1 MDPGTGLD
9 LYIVEGTKPGF
20 VYQVEAF
27 DPEDTSQ
34 NLPLSVSFLIKW
46 KSSFS
51 VRPLTQ
57 EPGVSVGQVGKW
69 QWEGSAV
76 HLQAQ
81 STREAGIG
89 EGSLETDI
97 PHWIHGS
104 VWSWTSS

>member
-51 VRPLTQ
+51 VW
-57 EPGVSVGQVGKW
+57 PGVSVGRVGKW

-81 STREAGIG
+81 STGEAGIG

-97 PHWIHGS
+97 PHWIHAS
-104 VWSWTSS
+104 VQSWTSS

>member
-1 MDPGTGLD
+1 MSYSPLDPGTGLEV
-9 LYIVEGTKPGF
+9 YIVEGTKPGF

-34 NLPLSVSFLIKW
+34 NLPLNVSFLIKW

-51 VRPLTQ
+51 VWPLTQ
-57 EPGVSVGQVGKW
+57 EPGVSVGWAGKR

-81 STREAGIG
+81 SWR
-89 EGSLETDI
+89 LE
-97 PHWIHGS
+97 
-104 VWSWTSS
+104 